1 MPPQLALPD
10 PSTDTLAKAPLQ
22 LVVCQVRHDRNLAV
36 SDGARALAV
45 RDALDVY
52 PRMEEM
58 AQQEIGVM
66 IGPAGPSSLGSGGT
80 QQGWRLRSEDGAW
93 TAALL
98 PDFFALECTGYTS
111 WTEFRQRMAD
121 LAQAVLTHLRPT
133 IELRLGLRYVDR
145 ITVPAVEEPQG
156 WSGYINDRL
165 LGTILDKQFGS
176 ALISLQQLAQLHG
189 PDGTQALLRHG
200 TQLDPPSG
208 TWPYVLDTDCFRGD
222 GRALEVD
229 RLVEGADALH
239 RLALQVFQAAITPR
253 LLKLLAAQEDS

>member
-1 MPPQLALPD
+1 MPSQLALPE
-10 PSTDTLAKAPLQ
+10 PSSDTLARAPLQ

-36 SDGARALAV
+36 SDGARILAI
-45 RDALDVY
+45 REELAVY

-66 IGPAGPSSLGSGGT
+66 IGPGGPTSLTSGGK
-80 QQGWRLRSEDGAW
+80 QQGWRLLSENGAW
-93 TAALL
+93 TVALL

-111 WTEFRQRMAD
+111 WTEFRQRMTG

-145 ITVPAVEEPQG
+145 ITVPTVDEPLG

-165 LGTILDKQFGS
+165 LGTILDKRFGP
-176 ALISLQQLAQLHG
+176 ALISLQQLAQLQG

-222 GRALEVD
+222 GRALVVD
-229 RLVEGADALH
+229 NLIEGADALH
-239 RLALQVFQAAITPR
+239 RLALQVFQAAITPQ